1 MLGCM
6 KHKLE
11 SRLLGEISITSD
23 MQMNTT
29 LMAESEEELKNL
41 LMKVK
46 EEREK
51 TCLKFNIHKM
61 KVMASDPI
69 TSWQRDGEKW
79 KQ

>member
-1 MLGCM
+1 MLGWM

-46 EEREK
+46 EEHEK